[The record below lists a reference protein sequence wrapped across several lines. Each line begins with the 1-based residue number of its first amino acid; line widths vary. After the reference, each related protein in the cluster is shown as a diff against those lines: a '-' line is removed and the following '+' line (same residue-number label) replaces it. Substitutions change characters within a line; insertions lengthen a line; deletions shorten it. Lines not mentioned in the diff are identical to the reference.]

1 MSSLSKQLALE
12 VLIVSSGFIVML
24 QHSRIRATYNIDGTA
39 GGDCVQSLFCSRC
52 TLMQDEWEIVAREE
66 RILLERK
73 GTEINRQPGQQQQ
86 MRYSTSN
93 LFEEVPEVFRP
104 VAVSGHKIETAPRV
118 STPSPGEQETNINEP
133 LLQNVGHQE
142 HPQNSNE
149 GVASHNKSRQS
160 GHGPRKLAVRK
171 SSPIGSAL
179 NPITRRSSSV
189 DLGGRSSD
197 SKLPQR
203 SATNPAHPAALVS
216 PVRYPSPNFLSYRSK
231 GKETDGIVE
240 MLVGFGTIKEEAKSE
255 DFSPSIRSDV
265 GVKSFALGSIYSGSS
280 LRQGRSEAR
289 ADEAVIVYYGHED
302 RPQHHRLSDFSRSRP
317 LTPEPNGTQIAA
329 LDGVAGRLESVDE
342 DDGNVAEC
350 NCVLDIPQAEAAQ
363 GQGLGGKCGNQ
374 MRGEE
379 LFAQLSTQTPVL
391 RRFSISPSEMVDDSS
406 NVQAP
411 NSTLEVTSQDD
422 GAKAPRSLGRAES
435 LIRYLVDVDKF
446 LNIPTGWTKDSPNIP
461 IQRSNE
467 PSNDSFKSVIEV
479 SRGSDVVE
487 AGVVVDSLPKDC
499 LDLSDNV
506 NNDVVGG
513 TIEGVNRPVAEYGRT
528 TETAYRLQHG
538 ESSVTDFADSTSKAL
553 DSISDDWID
562 VSSLETVPTSHGVV
576 NLGAPDKDLL
586 SDDCDFI
593 SAEQHMSDVYHVAH
607 ETADEGHTVVSLT
620 PEIAGEAGNPH
631 GQESC
636 SIPDATAAETTAQ
649 SGEPTVVETVTQ
661 SVETIAVETATQ
673 SGEPTAVETAT
684 QSGEPTAVET
694 ATQSDVPTTAASP
707 SNTVVKDQASK
718 ATIDSPDSTPQRTDK
733 DKNPRGM
740 RQSSR
745 KSRNRRNRKRRAAA
759 EAAKAKP

>member
-1 MSSLSKQLALE
+1 MTEGEDPLDLSRQDICNGPCWMFGMIMCC
-12 VLIVSSGFIVML
+12 VGFDWFIVML

-104 VAVSGHKIETAPRV
+104 VAVSGHKIETVPRV
-118 STPSPGEQETNINEP
+118 STPSPGEQEANINEP

-160 GHGPRKLAVRK
+160 GHSPRKLTVRK

-203 SATNPAHPAALVS
+203 SATNPARPAALVS

-289 ADEAVIVYYGHED
+289 ADESVIVYYGHED

-329 LDGVAGRLESVDE
+329 LDGVAGRLES
-342 DDGNVAEC
+342 
-350 NCVLDIPQAEAAQ
+350 AEAAQ
-363 GQGLGGKCGNQ
+363 GQGLGGKCGDQ
-374 MRGEE
+374 MHGEE
-379 LFAQLSTQTPVL
+379 LFAQLSTPTPVL
-391 RRFSISPSEMVDDSS
+391 RRFPISPSEMVDDSS

-411 NSTLEVTSQDD
+411 KSTLEVTSQDD
-422 GAKAPRSLGRAES
+422 GAKAPRSLGGAES

-446 LNIPTGWTKDSPNIP
+446 LNIPTGWTKDSPNMS

-467 PSNDSFKSVIEV
+467 PSNDSFKSIIEV

-487 AGVVVDSLPKDC
+487 AGVVVDSPPKGC

-506 NNDVVGG
+506 NYDVVGG

-553 DSISDDWID
+553 DSISDDWIE
-562 VSSLETVPTSHGVV
+562 VSSLETVPTSHEVV
-576 NLGAPDKDLL
+576 DLRAPDKDLL

-593 SAEQHMSDVYHVAH
+593 SAEQHMSNVYHVAH
-607 ETADEGHTVVSLT
+607 ETVDEGHAVVSLT

-649 SGEPTVVETVTQ
+649 PGEPTVVETVTQ
-661 SVETIAVETATQ
+661 SVETMAVET
-673 SGEPTAVETAT
+673 V
-684 QSGEPTAVET
+684 
-694 ATQSDVPTTAASP
+694 TQSDEPTTAASP
-707 SNTVVKDQASK
+707 SNTVVKDHAPK
-718 ATIDSPDSTPQRTDK
+718 AAIDSPDSTPQRTDK
-733 DKNPRGM
+733 DKNPRAM
-740 RQSSR
+740 RQSSK